1 MIMHMKKISP
11 YLKMQVLAAIDYV
24 EGKSRRSRIENVSG
38 MKFKDEEGNL
48 RQFTWRT
55 IQTWY
60 SRYQKHGITSMEPKK
75 RSDAGSSRK
84 MTPEELLEAIN
95 HVLPLFCGNRYNKMD
110 IYRKIIEKGIMS
122 KNMLAQTTFFRF
134 IREYEL
140 LSDKDTSDN
149 KRRLAFAMQYS
160 NQLWQGDT
168 MYGPYVKDG
177 NERPIQTRLIAF
189 IDDASR
195 VLCHGQFFFSE
206 NADSLI
212 TTLRAAFYKRGIP
225 EQIYVDNGGI
235 YTSKEITLICARLGC
250 ILRHAPLRDG
260 ASKGKIERFFRT
272 VRDRFLSHTLDL
284 TTLDALNR
292 QFTLWVED
300 EYNSRSHSAI
310 GMKPIDRFALDLKRI
325 RFLPP
330 SEVTDELFYDED
342 TRMVKKDNTFP
353 FKNKRYEA
361 PAGLRQ
367 KQITIRYDR
376 FRPDRII
383 VYYKDQRIGEAKVLD
398 LIANAHI
405 RRNHK
410 EVQ

>member
-1 MIMHMKKISP
+1 MKRISP
-11 YLKMQVLAAIDYV
+11 YLKMQVLAAIDYA
-24 EGKSRRSRIENVSG
+24 EGKARKARIENVSG
-38 MKFKDEEGNL
+38 MKFRDEDGNYH
-48 RQFTWRT
+48 QFTWRT

-60 SRYQKHGITSMEPKK
+60 SRYQKTGITSMEIKK
-75 RSDAGSSRK
+75 RSDKGATRK
-84 MTPEELLEAIN
+84 TTPEELLEAIN
-95 HVLPLFCGNRYNKMD
+95 HVLPLFHGCRYNKMG
-110 IYRKIIEKGIMS
+110 IYRKIIEKGIVS
-122 KNMLAQTTFFRF
+122 RNVLAQTTFYRF

-140 LSDKDTSDN
+140 LTDTDTTHN
-149 KRRLAFAMQYS
+149 KRRIAFAMQYA

-168 MYGPYVKDG
+168 LYGPYVKDG
-177 NERPIQTRLIAF
+177 SGRPIQTRLVAF

-206 NADSLI
+206 NVDSLI

-260 ASKGKIERFFRT
+260 ASKGKIERFFLR
-272 VRDRFLSHTLDL
+272 VREQFLSRSLDL
-284 TTLDALNR
+284 CSLETLNK

-300 EYNSRSHSAI
+300 EYNSITHSAI

-330 SEVTDELFYDED
+330 SEITDELFYDED

-353 FKNKRYEA
+353 FKNNRYEA
-361 PAGLRQ
+361 PADLRQ
-367 KQITIRYDR
+367 KQIAIRFDR
-376 FRPDRII
+376 ARPDRIV
-383 VYYKDQRIGEAKVLD
+383 VYYKDQRIGEARELD
-398 LIANAHI
+398 LISNGLL
-405 RRNHK
+405 RRNNYK

>member
-1 MIMHMKKISP
+1 MKKISP
-11 YLKMQVLAAIDYV
+11 YLKMQVLAAIDYSD
-24 EGKSRRSRIENVSG
+24 GKSRRARIESVSG
-38 MKFKDEEGNL
+38 MKFRDEDGNC

-60 SRYQKHGITSMEPKK
+60 SRYQKHGITCMEPKK
-75 RSDAGSSRK
+75 RCDTGVARK

-95 HVLPLFCGNRYNKMD
+95 HVLPLFRGNHYNKMD
-110 IYRKIIEKGIMS
+110 IYRKIIEKGLVSRRMI
-122 KNMLAQTTFFRF
+122 AQTTFFRF

-140 LSDKDTSDN
+140 LSDKDTSHN
-149 KRRLAFAMQYS
+149 KRRLAFAMQYA

-168 MYGPYVKDG
+168 LYGPYAKDENG
-177 NERPIQTRLIAF
+177 KPVQTRLVAF
-189 IDDASR
+189 IDDATR

-206 NADSLI
+206 NIDSLV

-225 EQIYVDNGGI
+225 EQIYVDNGSI

-260 ASKGKIERFFRT
+260 SAKGKIERFYRT
-272 VRDRFLSHTLDL
+272 TRERFLSRTLDL
-284 TTLDALNR
+284 SSLNALNK

-300 EYNSRSHSAI
+300 EYNAVTHSAI

-330 SEVTDELFYDED
+330 SDVTDELFYDED

-361 PAGLRQ
+361 PADLRQ
-367 KQITIRYDR
+367 KQIVIRFDR
-376 FRPDRII
+376 ARPVRIV
-383 VYYKDQRIGEAKVLD
+383 VYYKDQRIGEAKPLD
-398 LIANAHI
+398 LIANGLL
-405 RRNHK
+405 RRNYHK